1 MVCVE
6 GDGSRQSLF
15 WLILSLSLSL
25 VLSMLNVAPWGRT
38 LSCGGCIQ
46 YLHGREF
53 VQNPHSERTGYT
65 CNVE

>member
-25 VLSMLNVAPWGRT
+25 VLSMLNVGPWGRT